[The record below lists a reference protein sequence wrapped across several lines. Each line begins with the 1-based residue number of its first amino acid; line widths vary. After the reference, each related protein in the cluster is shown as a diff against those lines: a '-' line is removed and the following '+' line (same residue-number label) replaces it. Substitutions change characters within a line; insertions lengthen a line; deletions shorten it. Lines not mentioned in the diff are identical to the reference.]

1 MQLYVIDDQL
11 HYVQMLEFAYL
22 LSFLILAPTTKKIDL
37 HVQIFYF

>member
-11 HYVQMLEFAYL
+11 HYVRMVEFAYL
-22 LSFLILAPTTKKIDL
+22 LSFLVLAPIKKIFDL